1 MLTTNSE
8 IHKTS
13 RQKKINK
20 DVEKLNIIIIKDDI
34 NDIYRI
40 FYSAIAEY
48 KFLSRVRG
56 VFTKKDYDMGYKT
69 NLDEYKR
76 TSVI

>member
-8 IHKTS
+8 VHKTS

-20 DVEKLNIIIIKDDI
+20 DVEKLNNIINKDDI
-34 NDIYRI
+34 NDIYRT

-48 KFLSRVRG
+48 KFLSRLHG
-56 VFTKKDYDMGYKT
+56 VFTKKDYDMDYKT